1 MALPCAAARRSTCMH
16 EGANEMAKKL
26 DLRLVLVLIWM
37 ALHRFVLNWYTHYL
51 GLP

>member
-1 MALPCAAARRSTCMH
+1 MH
-16 EGANEMAKKL
+16 EGANEMTKKL

-37 ALHRFVLNWYTHYL
+37 ALHRFVLKWYTNYL

>member
-1 MALPCAAARRSTCMH
+1 
-16 EGANEMAKKL
+16 MAKKL

-37 ALHRFVLNWYTHYL
+37 LLHRFVLDWYKRYL

>member
-1 MALPCAAARRSTCMH
+1 
-16 EGANEMAKKL
+16 MAKKL

-37 ALHRFVLNWYTHYL
+37 LLHRFALNWYKHYL